1 MNIKIRKVLT
11 YFNETAFHKT
21 TCQDVASFLG
31 GFFLSPR
38 RVCKADVSTFALI
51 SAPISGSIWIG
62 EICLSSSHLPPPP
75 LAFVIISSV
84 RSKTPRC
91 LSPSRQCIKCHPLS
105 NNRILFVFINTPIN
119 CSNCEAGQAGR
130 QTARWCLIC
139 CCGLVCMCASSCAY
153 LTHTPPHTHTR
164 TNSNTPTPLHLLLC
178 SCYCC
183 IHAVM
188 TFTQNSVVVAWIE
201 AARVQCLWDLQQ
213 CWVISLCV
221 CTPLILP
228 PSKHTVH
235 THTHTHTHNKL
246 LLSPPS
252 VHNS

>member
-1 MNIKIRKVLT
+1 MRQPFIKQRV
-11 YFNETAFHKT
+11 KT
-21 TCQDVASFLG
+21 SPVFR
-31 GFFLSPR
+31 GFFSPR

-62 EICLSSSHLPPPP
+62 EICLSSSHLPLPPP
-75 LAFVIISSV
+75 SPPAFVIISSV

-153 LTHTPPHTHTR
+153 LTHTPPTHTLAQIQ
-164 TNSNTPTPLHLLLC
+164 TPPPPSIFGFLFLLLLH
-178 SCYCC
+178 SCCNDFYTELSGCC
-183 IHAVM
+183 LNRGSQSAMPLRPTAVLG
-188 TFTQNSVVVAWIE
+188 N
-201 AARVQCLWDLQQ
+201 
-213 CWVISLCV
+213 
-221 CTPLILP
+221 
-228 PSKHTVH
+228 
-235 THTHTHTHNKL
+235 
-246 LLSPPS
+246 
-252 VHNS
+252 